1 MNQNIIC
8 YVLGRLVLAEA
19 VILGIPFFMAL
30 YGWEK
35 SAPAFAV
42 SICICVLIGLA
53 LRVHG
58 RSGNEQLTMREG
70 AAITGLGWLLATF
83 LGMLPYLLSGSLGFL
98 DGLFESIS
106 GFTGT
111 GATVM
116 TSIESQPF
124 SILFWRMMTHWFGGL
139 GIIVIF
145 IALLP
150 QAGQSTVYMYN
161 AETTGPTRDRVLPR
175 LREMTRSLFLMY
187 MVFTMTACVI
197 YLCCGLSFLD
207 AIAHAMSTLGT
218 GGFSLY
224 DDNAMHFDNPALE
237 GWMTFFM
244 ILAGGNFGLYYRV
257 WKKGPRVLKNNT
269 EFQAYLVILVAA
281 MLLITVNLVDAM
293 GMHTVEAFRY
303 ASFQVGSLSTTGFVS
318 ADFDQWPAFS
328 KGVLM
333 MLMISGGCA
342 GSTASGVKVSR
353 VVLLAKNAWAVVH
366 QKLSPRR
373 VIRAHMNGIEVAQ
386 RVRKRSARCL
396 IVFLTSSKEYAFDA
410 FPVHPFDYLVKPYS
424 AARLDHVLS
433 GAIRLME
440 ESEQLVEIHLP
451 RQTIRLPHGQIVAVT
466 SHGHALDI
474 FTVSGACLKSSQ
486 TFAELEAALRGDERF
501 LPCNRGVLVNM
512 DEALKLD
519 GDSILLTDGLRFPL
533 RQRNRLDLV
542 NRFSEYQIKRMKRG

>member
-19 VILGIPFFMAL
+19 VILGIPFLMAL

-53 LRVHG
+53 LRVHS

-187 MVFTMTACVI
+187 MVFTVTACVI
-197 YLCCGLSFLD
+197 YLFCAPTILD

-224 DDNAMHFDNPALE
+224 DDNARHCANPALE
-237 GWMTFFM
+237 G
-244 ILAGGNFGLYYRV
+244 
-257 WKKGPRVLKNNT
+257 
-269 EFQAYLVILVAA
+269 
-281 MLLITVNLVDAM
+281 
-293 GMHTVEAFRY
+293 
-303 ASFQVGSLSTTGFVS
+303 
-318 ADFDQWPAFS
+318 
-328 KGVLM
+328 
-333 MLMISGGCA
+333 
-342 GSTASGVKVSR
+342 
-353 VVLLAKNAWAVVH
+353 
-366 QKLSPRR
+366 
-373 VIRAHMNGIEVAQ
+373 
-386 RVRKRSARCL
+386 
-396 IVFLTSSKEYAFDA
+396 
-410 FPVHPFDYLVKPYS
+410 
-424 AARLDHVLS
+424 
-433 GAIRLME
+433 
-440 ESEQLVEIHLP
+440 
-451 RQTIRLPHGQIVAVT
+451 
-466 SHGHALDI
+466 
-474 FTVSGACLKSSQ
+474 
-486 TFAELEAALRGDERF
+486 
-501 LPCNRGVLVNM
+501 
-512 DEALKLD
+512 
-519 GDSILLTDGLRFPL
+519 
-533 RQRNRLDLV
+533 
-542 NRFSEYQIKRMKRG
+542 

>member
-1 MNQNIIC
+1 MNWNIIY
-8 YVLGRLVLAEA
+8 YVLGRLVVAEA
-19 VILGIPFFMAL
+19 VVLCIPFFMAL
-30 YGWEK
+30 YGREE

-42 SICICVLIGLA
+42 SILICVMMGTA
-53 LRVHG
+53 LRMHG

-70 AAITGLGWLLATF
+70 AAITGLGWMLATF

-116 TSIESQPF
+116 TSIETQPF
-124 SILFWRMMTHWFGGL
+124 SVLFWRMMTHWFGGL

-150 QAGQSTVYMYN
+150 QAGQSTIYMYN

-175 LREMTRSLFLMY
+175 LREMTRSLFTMY
-187 MVFTMTACVI
+187 MVFTMTACLI
-197 YLCCGLSFLD
+197 YLGCGLSFLD

-237 GWMTFFM
+237 IWMTFFM

-269 EFQAYLVILVAA
+269 EFKAYLGILAAA
-281 MLLITVNLVDAM
+281 MFFITWNLVDAM
-293 GMHTVEAFRY
+293 GMTPSEAFRY
-303 ASFQVGSLSTTGFVS
+303 ASFQVGSLSTTGVVS

-328 KGVLM
+328 KGILM
-333 MLMISGGCA
+333 MLMVSGGCA
-342 GSTASGVKVSR
+342 GSTASGIKVSR

-373 VIRAHMNGIEVAQ
+373 VIRARMNGVEVDNAILL
-386 RVRKRSARCL
+386 RVGQFFFLYIFC
-396 IVFLTSSKEYAFDA
+396 IVFWALLLTFDGIGAFDA
-410 FPVHPFDYLVKPYS
+410 IGISVTTLGNVGPAFGI
-424 AARLDHVLS
+424 A
-433 GAIRLME
+433 GA
-440 ESEQLVEIHLP
+440 
-451 RQTIRLPHGQIVAVT
+451 T
-466 SHGHALDI
+466 
-474 FTVSGACLKSSQ
+474 C
-486 TFAELEAALRGDERF
+486 TFAGLSDF
-501 LPCNRGVLVNM
+501 T
-512 DEALKLD
+512 K
-519 GDSILLTDGLRFPL
+519 SILCIEMLLG
-533 RQRNRLDLV
+533 RLELFTLLV
-542 NRFSEYQIKRMKRG
+542 MLSPEFWKIRHRW